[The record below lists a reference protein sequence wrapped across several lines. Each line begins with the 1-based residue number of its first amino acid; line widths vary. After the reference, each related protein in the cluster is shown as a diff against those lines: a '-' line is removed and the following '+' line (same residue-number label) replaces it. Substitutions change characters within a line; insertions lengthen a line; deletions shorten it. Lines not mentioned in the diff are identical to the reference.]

1 MKSCRGFT
9 LVELAM
15 VLFVVSLL
23 LGGLLV
29 PLATQIEARQ
39 RSDAEDQ
46 LEKIREAL
54 VGFAIINGRLPC
66 HSTESDPASP
76 NYGMEDPVNP
86 CNPAST
92 TPGWGNIDGILPW
105 KTLGLSNGLDPW
117 GVSRLNTG
125 DPWTGHWRY
134 RVDQNF
140 SSDNPPLNSLITLST
155 IPNDLLRIIDSNG
168 QLLTSCCDITP
179 PGISEFPIAII
190 YSTGQNQTV
199 DGQNAS
205 YEPLPVN
212 NPTYQGGAV
221 STGFDDITIWLTR
234 PLLFNRM
241 VSAGVLP

>member
-54 VGFAIINGRLPC
+54 IGFAIINGRLPC
-66 HSTESDPASP
+66 HSTESDPASI
-76 NYGMEDPVNP
+76 NYGVEDPAAP
-86 CNPAST
+86 CNPST
-92 TPGWGNIDGILPW
+92 ATAGWTGDGILPW
-105 KTLGLSNGLDPW
+105 KTLGLNNSLDPW
-117 GVSRLNTG
+117 GVQRTATA
-125 DPWTGHWRY
+125 DAWTGHWRY

-140 SSDNPPLNSLITLST
+140 SSDNSPFNPLFTLST